1 MDAIRKKMK
10 SLKDETDQLYGLIHE
25 FEDQTKKSNS
35 QADQYDC
42 DIRDYGKKVFALK
55 MNFINQNMIRSMLL
69 K

>member
-10 SLKDETDQLYGLIHE
+10 SLKDETDQLYGLIQE
-25 FEDQTKKSNS
+25 FEDQTKTSNS

-55 MNFINQNMIRSMLL
+55 LDFIKLFFFRSMLL